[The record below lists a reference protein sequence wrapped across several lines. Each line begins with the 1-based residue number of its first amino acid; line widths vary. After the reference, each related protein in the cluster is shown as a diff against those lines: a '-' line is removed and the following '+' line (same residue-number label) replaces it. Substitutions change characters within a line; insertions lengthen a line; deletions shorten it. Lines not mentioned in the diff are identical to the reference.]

1 MDTAAY
7 VCSDTWV
14 GIEQI
19 DKTRPYA
26 GHTMCHDEKATNT
39 GERDKER
46 GEKEKRREKKGTIN
60 DARKR
65 NYPLNFRLETY
76 VLISLRRGNLLMV
89 NSTNTVKYHVYDH
102 RRDSC
107 DHGRI

>member
-1 MDTAAY
+1 MPDIQC
-7 VCSDTWV
+7 V
-14 GIEQI
+14 
-19 DKTRPYA
+19 
-26 GHTMCHDEKATNT
+26 TMKKQQTQARETKR
-39 GERDKER
+39 E
-46 GEKEKRREKKGTIN
+46 EKEKRREKKGTIN

-65 NYPLNFRLETY
+65 NYPLNFKLETY
-76 VLISLRRGNLLMV
+76 VLNSLRRGNLLMV